1 MLLAFMK
8 DPTASKTIGCPAF
21 TTDNTTAGPMTQATG
36 QSPIAVTLGLQT
48 FFGRRALDMPSR
60 CLIRSNRWETAVASH
75 QWRCPVKITY
85 LQANTPSTPADRRR
99 TTMRARPGG
108 GKIIRYS

>member
-8 DPTASKTIGCPAF
+8 DPTASKTFGCPAF
-21 TTDNTTAGPMTQATG
+21 TTDNTTAGPMTQAAG
-36 QSPIAVTLGLQT
+36 LSSIAVTLGWQT

-60 CLIRSNRWETAVASH
+60 RLIRSNRRKTATASH
-75 QWRCPVKITY
+75 QWRCSVKITC

-99 TTMRARPGG
+99 ITMRAWPGG
-108 GKIIRYS
+108 GIIIR